1 MDYVYADEGFATV
14 LIRPAETGDLQ
25 GVYRCIAQ
33 MASYK
38 PAVDSHNLIAQRFFG
53 QEWVYAVVAVNEAS
67 HSQGQII
74 GFASI
79 SFEMKIRG
87 GVIGHVEDVVV
98 DNPWRGRGVGRAL
111 LSSLR
116 GEALRRNAY
125 QIFLECSEVNI
136 GFYESCG
143 LVRSGVSMSWS
154 LR

>member
-1 MDYVYADEGFATV
+1 M
-14 LIRPAETGDLQ
+14 LIRPAAAEDLQ
-25 GVYRCIAQ
+25 GIYRCISQ

-38 PAVDSHNLIAQRFFG
+38 PAVKSHDLIAQRFFD
-53 QEWVYAVVAVNEAS
+53 QDWVYAVVAVNEAS
-67 HSQGQII
+67 RSQGQVI

-87 GVIGHVEDVVV
+87 GVIGHVEDVIV
-98 DNPWRGRGVGRAL
+98 DNLWRGTGVGKAL
-111 LSSLR
+111 ISSLQ
-116 GEALRRNAY
+116 GEGLRRNTY
-125 QIFLECSEVNI
+125 QIFLECSEANV